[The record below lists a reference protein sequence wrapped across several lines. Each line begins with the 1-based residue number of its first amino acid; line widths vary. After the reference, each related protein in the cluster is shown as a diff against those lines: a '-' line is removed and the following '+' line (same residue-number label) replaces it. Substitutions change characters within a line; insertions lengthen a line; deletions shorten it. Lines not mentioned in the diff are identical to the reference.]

1 MYIHIFSKNKKNLIG
16 ILLSGIFFFSCCTSN
31 RPVKTTS
38 EKEKHPVK
46 KNIFEIIDPPQQE
59 IVYFGESIAV
69 QLKCKKNFMP
79 DSISA
84 NIGNTPVGIT
94 GTGDLEY
101 TLFPKHE
108 TAGRKNITLTVY
120 YNDSLHERL
129 NLKIM
134 SLPKEPPRDISYK
147 VIRSFYHDPE
157 AYIQGLLFYKGYLYE
172 STGQPNRSSIR
183 KTDPLNG
190 EILRKKDLEPQYFG
204 EGLSL
209 VGNELYML
217 TYHARKVFVF
227 DLETFELKRNY
238 NLQTDEGWGLTYN
251 GKDLILSDGS
261 AYIYYFEPEYFSLDK
276 QIEICD
282 NRGLVHSLNEMEI
295 TPYGLFANIYTKNN
309 IVLIDPDKGIV
320 TGNLDLTKLIP
331 ETVPRNADY
340 CLNGIAYNKKTD
352 TFYITGKQWPVMYEV
367 KLNLDF

>member
-1 MYIHIFSKNKKNLIG
+1 MYTNIFFMNRKNLIG
-16 ILLSGIFFFSCCTSN
+16 ILVSGIFFFSCCTSN
-31 RPVKTTS
+31 KPVKTAT

-46 KNIFEIIDPPQQE
+46 KNIFEIIAPSQQE
-59 IVYFGESIAV
+59 TVYFGESIAL
-69 QLKCKKNFMP
+69 QLKGKKKTVP
-79 DSISA
+79 DSLSA
-84 NIGNTPVGIT
+84 NLDNNNVGLT
-94 GTGDLEY
+94 KTGDLDY
-101 TLFPKHE
+101 TLFPRAE
-108 TAGRKNITLTVY
+108 TAGRKNIILTVY
-120 YNDSLHERL
+120 YNDSLRERL

-134 SLPKEPPRDISYK
+134 LLPKEAPKDISYK

-183 KTDPLNG
+183 KTNPQNG
-190 EILRKKDLEPQYFG
+190 EVLRKKDLEPQYFG

-227 DLETFELKRNY
+227 DLETFEPKRNY
-238 NLQTDEGWGLTYN
+238 NLQTEEGWGLTYN

-261 AYIYYFEPEYFSLDK
+261 AYIYYFEPEYFSLDR

-282 NRGLVHSLNEMEI
+282 NKGLVHSLNEIEI

-309 IVLIDPDKGIV
+309 IVLIDPDKAIV
-320 TGNLDLTKLIP
+320 TGNLDLTGLIP
-331 ETVPRNADY
+331 ENIPRNADY

-352 TFYITGKQWPVMYEV
+352 TFYITGKQWSVMYEI
-367 KLNLDF
+367 KLDLDF